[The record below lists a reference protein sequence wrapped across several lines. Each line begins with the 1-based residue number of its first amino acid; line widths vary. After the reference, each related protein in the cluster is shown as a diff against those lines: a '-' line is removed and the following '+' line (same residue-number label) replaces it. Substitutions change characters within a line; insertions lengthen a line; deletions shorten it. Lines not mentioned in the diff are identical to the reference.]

1 VADPITRGE
10 PAERKLVT
18 VLFCDLVGSTA
29 LGDRLDPEGLQAV
42 LGAYFDRMRK
52 LSESFGG
59 IVEKFIGD
67 AVVTVFGIPN
77 VHEDDAERAVRC
89 ALAMHDA
96 LAGLNDTLR
105 PRFGVELVTRIGIN
119 TGVAMAS
126 PEALATGDVMNTA
139 ARLEQAAEPGEI
151 LVGRETMMLT
161 REIVAYK
168 SPRVVPV
175 KGKSDPL
182 QGWPAES
189 LASTRMRPR
198 SPFVGRHWELE
209 SLTASVERAIREQRP
224 QIVAVLGEPGIG
236 KTRLID
242 EFAARTTGRAAVFR
256 GSCLPYGE
264 SSPWMPL
271 VEVVR
276 AEAQISDLD
285 APDAALRKL
294 RKRLESRHSDDEMPV
309 IEAQLGPLLGALR
322 RTAPSGPELVWALR
336 RYFEGLASDG
346 PTVFVLDNLQWGAQ
360 TLIET
365 VLELAD
371 TIDNVPI
378 TLLCAGRP
386 ELRDRIAGLLGQDR
400 TALVMLDALTDEQ
413 SRMLINNLRDQAGA
427 AWVGEVEDS
436 IASRGQGNPL
446 FLEEITAMAAEEGGP
461 GGIPHSL
468 QALISARLDLLAS
481 EAKRV
486 AQSAAAIGDVFWDGA
501 VWAVTGSSDD
511 AGAVSTAL
519 RMLRTRGFVEEEPSS
534 SFLGTRQFRFHHALI
549 REVAYGSVSKA
560 ERYHMHRAAAEWLD
574 DRAGDRPEFFPQ
586 VARHFQLALDLAA
599 VVHPLQP
606 PDGTLVEAALA
617 SFVRAGHQ
625 SAALVAYSEAA
636 RWYTSALE
644 ALDATDDDP
653 ALRCNLLLSL
663 GDARQRGGESVV
675 AREVFA
681 EAARLAREHGMPEQM
696 ARAALGFGGGQT
708 FDIPPFT
715 VDEQLV
721 GLLEESLS
729 MLGEED
735 GGSRARVL
743 GRLAVALYFTNDT
756 ERRAALG
763 REAVE
768 MATRVG
774 DTGALAYAL
783 SARRFALWGPETL
796 DERLEVAT
804 KILQLARS
812 IGDRDLTL
820 IGQRW
825 RIVSLLELG
834 DIDAVKRQ
842 VEEYAVIAEELK
854 QPYQLWFA
862 EVFRAM
868 LASLEGRLAE
878 GETIGQRALT
888 LGSSQQ
894 GENAV
899 QFFAAQLMTIREHQG
914 RLLEMEPA
922 IRAYAE
928 QFPEILAIR
937 AALALI
943 YALEGPAEDARE
955 HFEIAAANDFA
966 DLPRDTTWLL
976 TLTMLTQAAAALGD
990 TPRAAL
996 LYDLF
1001 APYDSRT
1008 IVAGPAIVC
1017 HGSAAHYLGIL
1028 AATIG
1033 RTDDAARHFTDA
1045 IEMHERMGALPY
1057 LAHSLREYAGLAS
1070 RSDAAADRER
1080 ASEMLGRAL
1089 ALYQEL
1095 GMTHFATKT
1104 RAMQAA
1110 AGQGPGPR

>member
-1 VADPITRGE
+1 
-10 PAERKLVT
+10 
-18 VLFCDLVGSTA
+18 
-29 LGDRLDPEGLQAV
+29 
-42 LGAYFDRMRK
+42 
-52 LSESFGG
+52 
-59 IVEKFIGD
+59 
-67 AVVTVFGIPN
+67 
-77 VHEDDAERAVRC
+77 
-89 ALAMHDA
+89 
-96 LAGLNDTLR
+96 
-105 PRFGVELVTRIGIN
+105 
-119 TGVAMAS
+119 
-126 PEALATGDVMNTA
+126 
-139 ARLEQAAEPGEI
+139 
-151 LVGRETMMLT
+151 
-161 REIVAYK
+161 
-168 SPRVVPV
+168 
-175 KGKSDPL
+175 
-182 QGWPAES
+182 
-189 LASTRMRPR
+189 
-198 SPFVGRHWELE
+198 
-209 SLTASVERAIREQRP
+209 
-224 QIVAVLGEPGIG
+224 
-236 KTRLID
+236 
-242 EFAARTTGRAAVFR
+242 
-256 GSCLPYGE
+256 
-264 SSPWMPL
+264 
-271 VEVVR
+271 
-276 AEAQISDLD
+276 
-285 APDAALRKL
+285 
-294 RKRLESRHSDDEMPV
+294 
-309 IEAQLGPLLGALR
+309 
-322 RTAPSGPELVWALR
+322 
-336 RYFEGLASDG
+336 
-346 PTVFVLDNLQWGAQ
+346 
-360 TLIET
+360 
-365 VLELAD
+365 
-371 TIDNVPI
+371 
-378 TLLCAGRP
+378 
-386 ELRDRIAGLLGQDR
+386 
-400 TALVMLDALTDEQ
+400 
-413 SRMLINNLRDQAGA
+413 
-427 AWVGEVEDS
+427 
-436 IASRGQGNPL
+436 
-446 FLEEITAMAAEEGGP
+446 
-461 GGIPHSL
+461 
-468 QALISARLDLLAS
+468 
-481 EAKRV
+481 
-486 AQSAAAIGDVFWDGA
+486 
-501 VWAVTGSSDD
+501 
-511 AGAVSTAL
+511 
-519 RMLRTRGFVEEEPSS
+519 
-534 SFLGTRQFRFHHALI
+534 
-549 REVAYGSVSKA
+549 
-560 ERYHMHRAAAEWLD
+560 
-574 DRAGDRPEFFPQ
+574 
-586 VARHFQLALDLAA
+586 
-599 VVHPLQP
+599 
-606 PDGTLVEAALA
+606 
-617 SFVRAGHQ
+617 
-625 SAALVAYSEAA
+625 
-636 RWYTSALE
+636 
-644 ALDATDDDP
+644 
-653 ALRCNLLLSL
+653 
-663 GDARQRGGESVV
+663 
-675 AREVFA
+675 
-681 EAARLAREHGMPEQM
+681 MPEQM